1 MQGKGI
7 IDNGDEAAMNS
18 PKQGW
23 NVSGLTG
30 HNLLPQKPA
39 ILKQVTVGKRSK
51 FRKRL
56 DNKG

>member
-7 IDNGDEAAMNS
+7 IESGDEAATNS

-23 NVSGLTG
+23 NVSGLTE

-39 ILKQVTVGKRSK
+39 KLKHRSC
-51 FRKRL
+51 
-56 DNKG
+56 GQAEQI